1 MSELVLTLLRWGILI
16 ALWLLV
22 LFALGA
28 LRRDLDAPPEPA
40 GAVPPRPRPE
50 PAAKPQRQPRTL
62 RKRASNLVVTSGQL
76 SGTVIPLGTAPITIG
91 RAPDSTLVVDDEY
104 ASARHARLFPHEG
117 QWVVEE
123 LGSTNGTWIGKTRLT
138 SPTVLQMGQSLRVGQ
153 TVLELRK

>member
-22 LFALGA
+22 LFVLGA
-28 LRRDLDAPPEPA
+28 LRRDLEAPPESA
-40 GAVPPRPRPE
+40 TALPPRPRPQAQ
-50 PAAKPQRQPRTL
+50 PKRQARPSR
-62 RKRASNLVVTSGQL
+62 RRANNLVVTSGHL

-117 QWVVEE
+117 QWVVEDV
-123 LGSTNGTWIGKTRLT
+123 GSTNGTWIGKTRLT
-138 SPTVLQMGQSLRVGQ
+138 APTVLQMGQPLRIGQ
-153 TVLELRK
+153 TVIELRK